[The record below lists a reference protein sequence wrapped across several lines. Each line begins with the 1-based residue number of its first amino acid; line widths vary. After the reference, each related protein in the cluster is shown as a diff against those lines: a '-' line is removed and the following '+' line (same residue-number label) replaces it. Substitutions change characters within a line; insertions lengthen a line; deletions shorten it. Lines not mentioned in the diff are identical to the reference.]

1 MPVRT
6 LQGKVV
12 SHKMSKTRTI
22 LVNRRQKH
30 PKYGKYINLS
40 TKYHA
45 HDEKDVSKEGDEVL
59 IQECRPISKTKSW
72 KILEVLGGKKPVKKK
87 AEKKVK
93 EEIKTAE
100 RETTAIVDAVA
111 NALGCNI
118 TTIIKNNT
126 KVGGTF
132 SINFSIDFLF

>member
-87 AEKKVK
+87 AENKVK
-93 EEIKTAE
+93 EEIKAE
-100 RETTAIVDAVA
+100 EQKEWFKHKA
-111 NALGCNI
+111 C
-118 TTIIKNNT
+118 
-126 KVGGTF
+126 
-132 SINFSIDFLF
+132 

>member
-45 HDEKDVSKEGDEVL
+45 HDENNKFKEGQVVS
-59 IQECRPISKTKSW
+59 IQECKPISK
-72 KILEVLGGKKPVKKK
+72 KKTWQVI
-87 AEKKVK
+87 E
-93 EEIKTAE
+93 
-100 RETTAIVDAVA
+100 
-111 NALGCNI
+111 
-118 TTIIKNNT
+118 
-126 KVGGTF
+126 
-132 SINFSIDFLF
+132 

>member
-72 KILEVLGGKKPVKKK
+72 KILEVLGGKKPVKKNCLLYTSPSPRDRTRCRMPSS
-87 AEKKVK
+87 A
-93 EEIKTAE
+93 
-100 RETTAIVDAVA
+100 
-111 NALGCNI
+111 
-118 TTIIKNNT
+118 
-126 KVGGTF
+126 
-132 SINFSIDFLF
+132 

>member
-6 LQGKVV
+6 LQGKVI
-12 SHKMSKTRTI
+12 SQKMSKTRTI

-45 HDEKDVSKEGDEVL
+45 HDEKDISKEGDDVL

-72 KILEVLGGKKPVKKK
+72 KILEVLGGKKTLKKK
-87 AEKKVK
+87 VEKSGKEKIKTK
-93 EEIKTAE
+93 EEKEWFKHKA
-100 RETTAIVDAVA
+100 
-111 NALGCNI
+111 C
-118 TTIIKNNT
+118 
-126 KVGGTF
+126 
-132 SINFSIDFLF
+132 

>member
-6 LQGKVV
+6 LQGKVI

-72 KILEVLGGKKPVKKK
+72 KILEVLGGNCLLYTSPSPRDMS
-87 AEKKVK
+87 ASRMPSS
-93 EEIKTAE
+93 A
-100 RETTAIVDAVA
+100 
-111 NALGCNI
+111 
-118 TTIIKNNT
+118 
-126 KVGGTF
+126 
-132 SINFSIDFLF
+132 

>member
-72 KILEVLGGKKPVKKK
+72 KNQWKRKPKKK
-87 AEKKVK
+87 LKMK
-93 EEIKTAE
+93 
-100 RETTAIVDAVA
+100 
-111 NALGCNI
+111 
-118 TTIIKNNT
+118 
-126 KVGGTF
+126 
-132 SINFSIDFLF
+132 